1 MASGHVQ
8 GVGERPFF
16 LKSQVP
22 TVVPLLQVGKDFV
35 TEYAESERRAEER
48 LEAEVEGHI
57 QVLRKLRVKV
67 AERDELR

>member
-1 MASGHVQ
+1 M
-8 GVGERPFF
+8 
-16 LKSQVP
+16 QVS
-22 TVVPLLQVGKDFV
+22 KKFV

>member
-1 MASGHVQ
+1 M
-8 GVGERPFF
+8 
-16 LKSQVP
+16 
-22 TVVPLLQVGKDFV
+22 QVGKDFV

-48 LEAEVEGHI
+48 LEAEVEMHI